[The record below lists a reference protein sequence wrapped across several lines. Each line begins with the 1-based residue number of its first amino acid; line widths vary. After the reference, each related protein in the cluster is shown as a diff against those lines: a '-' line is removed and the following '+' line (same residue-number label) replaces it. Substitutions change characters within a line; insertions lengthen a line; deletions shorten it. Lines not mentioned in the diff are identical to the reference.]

1 MWGSGGACHAR
12 SWHAVAAQTRRFAQ
26 ALGKLP
32 MRCTACYQHRMIRF
46 EGVTKVYA
54 GRNGSRKVILRD
66 CSMEVPTGYSL
77 GILGR
82 NGAGKSTMVRLLA
95 GTELPDRG
103 RIIRRGRVSFPL
115 GFASTFREEMSG
127 RDNVRF
133 VARLYGAD
141 ERRVI
146 DYVADFA
153 ELGSYFTMP
162 LRTYSSGMR
171 ARLAFGLCLGIEFD
185 IYLIDEVTAV
195 GDALFREK
203 CLAAFSER
211 VQNADVVMITHDLD
225 VMRAYCDIGAVLG
238 GGELQLFND
247 LPAAIIAYNNG
258 RSGDT

>member
-1 MWGSGGACHAR
+1 
-12 SWHAVAAQTRRFAQ
+12 
-26 ALGKLP
+26 
-32 MRCTACYQHRMIRF
+32 MIRF

-54 GRNGSRKVILRD
+54 GRHGSRKVILRD
-66 CSMEVPTGYSL
+66 CNMELPTGYSL

-103 RIIRRGRVSFPL
+103 RIIRHGRVSFPL

-141 ERRVI
+141 EKRVL

-153 ELGSYFTMP
+153 ELGSYYTMP

-211 VQNADVVMITHDLD
+211 VQNADVIMITHDLD

-238 GGELQLFND
+238 DGQLQLFND
-247 LPAAIIAYNNG
+247 LPAAIIAYNGG
-258 RSGDT
+258 RSGEP

>member
-1 MWGSGGACHAR
+1 
-12 SWHAVAAQTRRFAQ
+12 
-26 ALGKLP
+26 
-32 MRCTACYQHRMIRF
+32 MIRF
-46 EGVTKVYA
+46 DGVTKAYA
-54 GRNGSRKVILRD
+54 GRQGRKVILQD
-66 CSMEVPTGYSL
+66 CSLELPTGFSL

-82 NGAGKSTMVRLLA
+82 NGAGKSTLVRLLA

-103 RIIRRGRVSFPL
+103 RIIRHGRVSFPL
-115 GFASTFREEMSG
+115 GFASTFREEVSG

-141 ERRVI
+141 ERRVM

-203 CLAAFSER
+203 CLAAFADR
-211 VQNADVVMITHDLD
+211 VQQADVVMVTHDLD

-238 GGELQLFND
+238 GGNMRVFDD
-247 LPAAIIAYNNG
+247 LPQAILAYNNVLDG
-258 RSGDT
+258 ER